1 MFYYKFTAEAVYCGT
16 ENEWYEAFDKKPT
29 ESDLEEMA
37 DDYCQQNAESFE
49 YLVTGW
55 DDDNFDDPEEREEA
69 LENYRADCSCV
80 WEEITEE
87 EYHEATGN

>member
-1 MFYYKFTAEAVYCGT
+1 MFYYKFTAQAVYCGT
-16 ENEWYEAFDKKPT
+16 KNEWYEEFDEKPS

-37 DDYCQQNAESFE
+37 DEYCRENAESFE

-55 DDDNFDDPEEREEA
+55 DDDNFDDPDEREEA
-69 LENYRADCSCV
+69 LESYREDCSCV